1 MTATVERRGMPE
13 GGIKVQNPFGFELE
27 GSVAIRPA
35 GALKMS
41 QALIIAVAR
50 KERTIDNEIDVPAA
64 AQLER

>member
-1 MTATVERRGMPE
+1 MTATVEGSGMPE
-13 GGIKVQNPFGFELE
+13 GGIEVQKPFGFELE

-50 KERTIDNEIDVPAA
+50 KKRTIDNEINVPAS